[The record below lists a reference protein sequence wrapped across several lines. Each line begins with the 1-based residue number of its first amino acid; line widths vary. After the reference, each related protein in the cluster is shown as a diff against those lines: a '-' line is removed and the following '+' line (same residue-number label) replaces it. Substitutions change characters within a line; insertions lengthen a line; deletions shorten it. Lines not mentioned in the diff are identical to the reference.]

1 MNDILLWFLRALAA
15 AIWVYSNIYII
26 QNRRAVA
33 KLIRGYGAYERWKM
47 REWVTDWTDAF
58 DIGDRDCIHTISN
71 TISR

>member
-15 AIWVYSNIYII
+15 AVWVYSNIYII

-58 DIGDRDCIHTISN
+58 DIGDGTPFAELRIN
-71 TISR
+71 GR